1 MARRSSRNSVY
12 NKRVNEQVQVAKTK
26 KKTETKV
33 VEKVGRQVKQAKTV
47 KYQNQ
52 QSSSSS
58 NTGGGGIIPQAHAQS
73 SNPTQNQPA
82 QARTQST
89 QFDPLA
95 RASQFVQ
102 NIGRGAVDTG
112 KSYTTDFYDMA
123 EAVATGRER
132 EERSYQD
139 ETLAGVFGRGLFEG
153 NLGGAWDEA
162 GRRVT
167 QEPGRV
173 VGEVAAETAIMIG
186 SMGFGAVL
194 KGVKIGA
201 TGIRATEGGIR
212 SFQSAT
218 GVGGANILD
227 TARLTLRPGTQIK
240 TIGPKTTITKS
251 QRGNKGW
258 KTKEKKTRTMD
269 RLESFGT
276 TIGDKQGQ
284 WTRINFPKIADK
296 FKMGRAVG
304 EGTKIPMVKGGS
316 GLPPSSI
323 DDITDN
329 TFSLLSGRNIVGANI
344 AKTVA
349 TPQVK
354 KGSNVFSGMS
364 SAEISAAKKL
374 QDQQFEAGKM
384 ADIGDGL
391 WEGVSAPGLG
401 DSLGG
406 SSYAV
411 NPNFI
416 GPVRPGV
423 KGVLD
428 FDIPKQIGGLGDNF
442 SNLKTATLN
451 SEDVATTGRQYL
463 DKETGQMLG
472 PNKQPDLFFGTRTKL
487 KPEEREVADKIVKK
501 YHDKIDADDGIMKES
516 EPIKKVFMKDERGD
530 LDFKEMEKMVGNNP
544 DNISGSPSSIQL
556 DKAYAKKKVQE
567 EVYRVLS
574 MQSSKGVGTKADAE
588 AIAQAVIKHVQKEN
602 IAYKKQVAKEASS
615 VGAYMSRP
623 GMQGPPRPTTSSLTS
638 LGAATPGLDTLQNML
653 SLNLRSK
660 DIWTGVV
667 GIKTR
672 AQDGVDIEAANFMV
686 TRGADDIDALLPK
699 GLFVESDMSGTI
711 NSIGQQRLDRFGG
724 KVADKGDGSVADN
737 YSQATKQLINES
749 EGVIAYFDG
758 NAGIG
763 TNLALDTAKKKGIP
777 TISNPGPLEL
787 NEWAKL
793 YNISQPTVVGTR
805 GSKINKNPVGSRGTA
820 QPLIERMKYS
830 LGGLTVSKLQKTV
843 PDVDGAVYGAYGKGD
858 SKKPFDA
865 INKEGFTAG
874 GFDLPEGAST
884 TVGSDMLND
893 GPVANMYTSA
903 GDILAARNREVKL
916 VLESAVR
923 SDTKKWNQGNLIGP
937 VKKIYEFAK
946 DPKSNAEK
954 QQLYKDIREAKVG
967 SSKRA
972 RTPDADRME
981 LPETLE
987 GYRDLYGMTNSEAAD
1002 MLYRFGQGGITK
1014 DIYAE
1019 QQISIAKA
1027 FWGGGQIG
1035 APPLP
1040 KTETIDFI
1048 KKINQ
1053 QKFIKGDL
1061 SALPKKEWVDDV
1073 DEGYSG
1079 LTKAQIKET
1088 VGGKQY
1094 RKEESELLTKLDPE
1108 KDLDSI
1114 LGSIRYETSY
1124 QPPSVYSM
1132 ARGDTRAVASNVKR
1146 KQGTYESGDY
1156 TSINNRSWMTD
1167 LTKVNKVTK
1176 SNKGSALYKKV
1187 AQLRK
1192 ERKNK
1197 KTKVWRNDDILE
1209 SQKDD
1214 FVRTQTEEGII
1225 YQSKKKQPKTAFSIW
1240 NMFGKMG
1247 QPTGAGDTTRVG
1259 GGTIYNRPIGPLKPD
1274 SRPFKSTPVSYG
1286 WGTDFGSNA
1295 WGSGSGVP
1303 AGTKT
1308 SSTQMA
1314 LGGNSARVP
1323 PSQTVYP
1330 RPNWT
1335 VPGWNKAGPL
1345 SPRIEGE
1352 GKKAYN
1358 ARMRSLGYLPRL

>member
-1 MARRSSRNSVY
+1 MARRSSRGSVY
-12 NKRVNEQVQVAKTK
+12 NKRSNE
-26 KKTETKV
+26 
-33 VEKVGRQVKQAKTV
+33 RVKAAQT
-47 KYQNQ
+47 
-52 QSSSSS
+52 S
-58 NTGGGGIIPQAHAQS
+58 GGSQGGIIPQAHAQS

-89 QFDPLA
+89 QFDPLS

-123 EAVATGRER
+123 EAAATGRER

-153 NLGGAWDEA
+153 NLDGAWAEA

-173 VGEVAAETAIMIG
+173 VGEVAAETAIMVG

-201 TGIRATEGGIR
+201 TGIRATEGGVR

-218 GVGGANILD
+218 GIGGANILD

-284 WTRINFPKIADK
+284 WTKRNFPKVADK

-304 EGTKIPMVKGGS
+304 EGTEIPMVKGGS

-329 TFSLLSGRNIVGANI
+329 TFSLLSGKNIAGANI

-384 ADIGDGL
+384 ADVGDGL

-406 SSYAV
+406 SSYAL

-428 FDIPKQIGGLGDNF
+428 LNTPKQIGGLGDNF

-451 SEDVATTGRQYL
+451 SEDIGTTGRQYF
-463 DKETGQMLG
+463 DDETGQMLG

-501 YHDKIDADDGIMKES
+501 YQDKVDADDGIMNAS

-530 LDFKEMEKMVGNNP
+530 LDFKGMEEMVGNNP
-544 DNISGSPSSIQL
+544 DNISGSPSSVQL
-556 DKAYAKKKVQE
+556 DKAYAKKKIQE

-574 MQSSKGVGTKADAE
+574 KQSSKGVGTKAEAE

-602 IAYKKQVAKEASS
+602 VEYKKQLAKETSS

-660 DIWTGVV
+660 DISTGII

-724 KVADKGDGSVADN
+724 RIADKGDGSVADN

-777 TISNPGPLEL
+777 TISNPGPREL

-805 GSKINKNPVGSRGTA
+805 GSKVNKNPVGPRGPV

-830 LGGLTVSKLQKTV
+830 LGGLTVGRLEKIV

-865 INKEGFTAG
+865 INKEGFAAG

-903 GDILAARNREVKL
+903 GDVLAARNRRGKL
-916 VLESAVR
+916 VSELAAR
-923 SDTKKWNQGNLIGP
+923 SDTEKPL
-937 VKKIYEFAK
+937 YEFAK
-946 DPKSNAEK
+946 DPLENAKK

-1002 MLYRFGQGGITK
+1002 MLFRAGQGGIK
-1014 DIYAE
+1014 MDIYA
-1019 QQISIAKA
+1019 QLGISQKNLRPFNALWEAGKQGPIKNPARWKKGA
-1027 FWGGGQIG
+1027 VIDGVEMVEGATPTTADGVGQPIFTPTSE
-1035 APPLP
+1035 AMDIM
-1040 KTETIDFI
+1040 KS
-1048 KKINQ
+1048 INQ
-1053 QKFIKGDL
+1053 QRFIKGDL
-1061 SALPKKEWVDDV
+1061 SIIPETKYTGNV

-1124 QPPSVYSM
+1124 KSPSVYSM
-1132 ARGDTRAVASNVKR
+1132 ARGDTRVVASNIKR
-1146 KQGTYESGDY
+1146 KQGTYESGGF
-1156 TSINNRSWMTD
+1156 TSINDRSWMTD
-1167 LTKVNKVTK
+1167 PTKIKKGTK
-1176 SNKGSALYKKV
+1176 PKK
-1187 AQLRK
+1187 K
-1192 ERKNK
+1192 EKRTFYNDDLLEVRKNDLLK
-1197 KTKVWRNDDILE
+1197 K
-1209 SQKDD
+1209 QKED
-1214 FVRTQTEEGII
+1214 FVRTETEEGII
-1225 YQSKKKQPKTAFSIW
+1225 FQSKKKQPKTVSSIW

-1274 SRPFKSTPVSYG
+1274 SRPFKSGTISYG
-1286 WGTDFGSNA
+1286 WGANFGSNA
-1295 WGSGSGVP
+1295 WGKGAGVP
-1303 AGTKT
+1303 AGTKA
-1308 SSTQMA
+1308 SSTQMK
-1314 LGGNSARVP
+1314 LERNSARVP
-1323 PSQTVYP
+1323 PNMDFVP
-1330 RPNWT
+1330 RPEIQNF
-1335 VPGWNKAGPL
+1335 KAGPIPGNAPPVP
-1345 SPRIEGE
+1345 SGFIGPTIPRKRVYPKEF
-1352 GKKAYN
+1352 N
-1358 ARMRSLGYLPRL
+1358 AKWASLGYLPRL